1 MPYTATAPVP
11 APTAEELRSR
21 VPGWGAD
28 LDPADRPAFPR
39 ERTDLDSGA
48 HWVLPEQ
55 QEERAPRE
63 RSIEHTR
70 LTPVFGTAQ
79 PMKGLSGVIK
89 KLAYRRFSEGKAT
102 HWLLLVASDRV
113 DAIESHLASLATLR
127 PDQPITQSGIRG
139 ELSHHG
145 WRSRVGRSRVDLK
158 HAWLDPLIVVGPW
171 LVVGALAVSATSKA
185 LSGTRGSR

>member
-1 MPYTATAPVP
+1 MPYTAQAPVP
-11 APTAEELRSR
+11 APTADELRAR
-21 VPGWGAD
+21 VPGWGSD

-39 ERTDLDSGA
+39 ERSDLDSGA

-55 QEERAPRE
+55 QDELTPRE

-89 KLAYRRFSEGKAT
+89 KFAYRRFSEGKAT

-127 PDQPITQSGIRG
+127 PDQPITQSGVRG
-139 ELSHHG
+139 EFTHHG
-145 WRSRVGRSRVDLK
+145 WRSRVGRSRVDVK

-171 LVVGALAVSATSKA
+171 LLAGALAVSATRTA